1 VAADR
6 HTWGRRQFEEDV
18 MSVAFDHTTTDQ
30 TMSADATE
38 PHFTHRIQPLV
49 ALLIGAL
56 LTVLILASFFYGQF
70 APGI

>member
-1 VAADR
+1 
-6 HTWGRRQFEEDV
+6 

-30 TMSADATE
+30 TMSADSSE

-49 ALLIGAL
+49 ALIIGAL

>member
-1 VAADR
+1 
-6 HTWGRRQFEEDV
+6 
-18 MSVAFDHTTTDQ
+18 MSVAFDHTTTQQ
-30 TMSADATE
+30 TTDSAE

-56 LTVLILASFFYGQF
+56 LTVLITASFFYGQF